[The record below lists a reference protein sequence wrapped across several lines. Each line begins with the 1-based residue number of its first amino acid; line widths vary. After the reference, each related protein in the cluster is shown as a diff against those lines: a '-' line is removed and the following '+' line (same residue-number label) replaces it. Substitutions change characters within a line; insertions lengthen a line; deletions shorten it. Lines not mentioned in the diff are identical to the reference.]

1 MNSIFSHLI
10 IYNIFIMTNKW
21 TAEEEIKLVNDISK
35 GKTFSELKDQYNR
48 TELALELRLKKIIY
62 ENINAGKTATSL
74 AKSLKLQEDK
84 INQMFYAYK
93 DYLDKQGKPTT
104 NITIPETKIIN
115 KSKVT
120 DVVNEVI
127 DKITEHKIN
136 INPTTHNNEKNN
148 KDKDKDDIIKKI
160 EKIANKLE
168 AENKL
173 LKAIVDNKL
182 LKDEINKLNKRGEID
197 KKTKK
202 ILKKLIT

>member
-1 MNSIFSHLI
+1 
-10 IYNIFIMTNKW
+10 MTNKW

-62 ENINAGKTATSL
+62 ENINAGKTAISL

-127 DKITEHKIN
+127 DKIAENKIN
-136 INPTTHNNEKNN
+136 INPTTNNNDKNK
-148 KDKDKDDIIKKI
+148 KDEHKDERIKKI

-173 LKAIVDNKL
+173 LKAIVDNRL
-182 LKDEINKLNKRGEID
+182 LKDEINKLNKKGEID